1 MWALLLLKIQNYGKR
16 IGTLMDKLN
25 KYLDYSIERALK
37 TVAQVAIASIGA
49 TAVGVLDVDWVQV
62 LSVSALA
69 GVMSLLTSVLS
80 YDKAPE

>member
-1 MWALLLLKIQNYGKR
+1 MWASLLLKIQNYGKR

-25 KYLDYSIERALK
+25 KYLDYAIERALK

>member
-69 GVMSLLTSVLS
+69 GIMSLLTSVLS